1 MTFALQGGTIN
12 SKKSLAIHVFEEE
25 NLKIFC
31 MYCFNRGIQN
41 GSSIYRPTPI
51 MRKRWTKPENYYVLS
66 PDHVR
71 HEGTDQE
78 DFYPTPEQDD
88 NGIRSRTTVPAWMLH
103 GIVIETILQ
112 FLDSEVLKGLLD
124 GAFERL
130 AVTNEDESLVRKLES
145 EKEEVEAKVRLGI
158 TELLNL
164 ANSPH
169 VQTSLRAELAEMDKK
184 LKEIDQ
190 EIEDKSKEVFF
201 RGKFEKA
208 LEPWK
213 YLLIIHEPQL
223 VRHILKGVY
232 DGGSQL
238 IDHILVSKYGLLIH
252 FSLGIIGQVSLP
264 AQITKEQTKYEV
276 AMIHR
281 YQPYRIP
288 HYSVNI
294 GSYVPKNE
302 EIE

>member
-1 MTFALQGGTIN
+1 
-12 SKKSLAIHVFEEE
+12 
-25 NLKIFC
+25 

-71 HEGTDQE
+71 HEGTDSTNQPLPPSE
-78 DFYPTPEQDD
+78 IQ
-88 NGIRSRTTVPAWMLH
+88 SRTTVPAWMLH
-103 GIVIETILQ
+103 GVVIETILQ

-124 GAFERL
+124 EVPEQL
-130 AVTNEDESLVRKLES
+130 ALIHNAESMVKKLEN
-145 EKEEVEAKVRLGI
+145 EKAEVEAKVRLGI
-158 TELLNL
+158 KELLNL

-190 EIEDKSKEVFF
+190 EIEEKSKEVFF

-281 YQPYRIP
+281 YQPYWIP